1 MYNINS
7 VLNKYAFQ
15 FPHEG
20 IPIESLYCVLIKKQ
34 LTIPKITLLP
44 THASEENNNKTEHF

>member
-7 VLNKYAFQ
+7 VLNKYALQ

-20 IPIESLYCVLIKKQ
+20 IHIESLYCVLIKKQ